1 MRGAK
6 QDLAWVRNDAHIDE
20 LCRAMKLNAVAC
32 DDAQTIRKIQGIWQI
47 RCRRM

>member
-32 DDAQTIRKIQGIWQI
+32 EDAQTLCKISDLAGSMP
-47 RCRRM
+47 RRM

>member
-1 MRGAK
+1 MKGAK

-32 DDAQTIRKIQGIWQI
+32 DGPLALDPENFWAEPGP
-47 RCRRM
+47 